1 MGLTAGRSYGAEN
14 PPPTRSVEKSPA
26 VARVRLFEEGASG
39 GGKLPGASI
48 GEIVSQSQKPPRGLR
63 LLIYGGLFALPE
75 VS

>member
-26 VARVRLFEEGASG
+26 VARARLFEEGASG

-48 GEIVSQSQKPPRGLR
+48 GEIVSQSQQPPRGLR
-63 LLIYGGLFALPE
+63 LLRYGGLFALPE